1 MPTAEGDNQRRF
13 MRTPADKAAYLAYRE
28 RTSPVLPLPPALYA
42 ALPRLAKQVLLLEL
56 PMYETDWAYE
66 GWAEGV
72 VKVIAE
78 AAATPTALAA
88 AGGEGPATL
97 REPLAAA
104 AQSGGYQAA

>member
-13 MRTPADKAAYLAYRE
+13 MRSPADKAAYLAYRE

-42 ALPRLAKQVLLLEL
+42 ALPRLVKQVLLLEL

-78 AAATPTALAA
+78 AAAPTEAAA
-88 AGGEGPATL
+88 AGGEGSATL

-104 AQSGGYQAA
+104 AQSGGYQAS